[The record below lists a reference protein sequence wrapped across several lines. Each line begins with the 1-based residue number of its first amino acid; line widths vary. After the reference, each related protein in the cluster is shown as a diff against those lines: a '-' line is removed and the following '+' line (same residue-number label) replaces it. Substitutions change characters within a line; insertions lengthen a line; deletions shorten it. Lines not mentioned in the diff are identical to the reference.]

1 MWKPCYENMFN
12 DVKDRSCDNLC
23 ISDKN
28 GMTVNPDKMVDICNG
43 LSYNK
48 YVCIKST
55 GLDSIAAE
63 HIKFADPQLVALL
76 SRHVP
81 SIRVHGYTPKTTLL
95 LCQLLKT
102 RI

>member
-1 MWKPCYENMFN
+1 MFN

-23 ISDKN
+23 IPDKN
-28 GMTVNPDKMVDICNG
+28 GMTVNTDKMVDICNG
-43 LSYNK
+43 LSYN
-48 YVCIKST
+48 KST

-81 SIRVHGYTPKTTLL
+81 SVRVHGYTPKTTLL